1 MTPIE
6 EKKET
11 KKKDE
16 EKQSKTNDWGS
27 FGLSILVS
35 FVYTLVWGVIGSNLL
50 FIVNS
55 DLDKLLPTD
64 STQPPY
70 SVSSKQ
76 PKAYEMTPLGQR
88 GGTYKNCKYASTT
101 KGKKGSFLDL
111 FTGFTTMKA
120 PSGKMSPNFP
130 YNLKKK
136 NLNNLSWVDNV
147 KGWFANSVQFSY
159 IHGRSILKDILGL
172 FNKACSQTA
181 SDNFLFV
188 LSILIV
194 PLIVFSSPSWGFFAT
209 LFAEFFSTNNAWV
222 FGIASIFLFG
232 IGIFIPATIGFT
244 QFMQTLGLFFL
255 LPLLTNSGIVVS
267 ILKEKINLLAILF
280 GGFVVSQAFTYLD
293 NTISISMLVAYII
306 LTAGSFFM

>member
-11 KKKDE
+11 KKKEE

-70 SVSSKQ
+70 SVPPKQ
-76 PKAYEMTPLGQR
+76 PKAIEMNSFGQR
-88 GGTYKNCKYASTT
+88 GGTYKNCKYASAT
-101 KGKKGSFLDL
+101 KGKNGSLLDL
-111 FTGFTTMKA
+111 FTGFTMKA
-120 PSGKMSPNFP
+120 PSGKPSGNFP

-136 NLNNLSWVDNV
+136 SLIDLSWVDNV
-147 KGWFANSVQFSY
+147 KDWFANSVQFSY

-255 LPLLTNSGIVVS
+255 LPLLTNSSIVVS

>member
-1 MTPIE
+1 MTPID

-64 STQPPY
+64 STQLPY
-70 SVSSKQ
+70 SVPSKQ
-76 PKAYEMTPLGQR
+76 PKAIEMTSLGQR
-88 GGTYKNCKYASTT
+88 GGTYKNCKYASAT

-136 NLNNLSWVDNV
+136 SLIDLSLMDNV
-147 KGWFANSVQFSY
+147 KDWFANSIQFSY

-188 LSILIV
+188 SSILIV
-194 PLIVFSSPSWGFFAT
+194 PLILFSSSSWGFFAT
-209 LFAEFFSTNNAWV
+209 LFGEFFSTNNAWI
-222 FGIASIFLFG
+222 FGIASMILFG
-232 IGIFIPATIGFT
+232 IGMFIPTTISVV

-293 NTISISMLVAYII
+293 NTISMSMLVAYAV
-306 LTAGSFFM
+306 LTLGSFFM

>member
-1 MTPIE
+1 MTPID

-70 SVSSKQ
+70 SLP
-76 PKAYEMTPLGQR
+76 PKASEMTSLGQR
-88 GGTYKNCKYASTT
+88 GGTYKNCKYASAT
-101 KGKKGSFLDL
+101 KGKKGSLLDL

-120 PSGKMSPNFP
+120 PSGKTSGNFP

-136 NLNNLSWVDNV
+136 RSLIDLSLMDNV
-147 KGWFANSVQFSY
+147 KDWFANSIQFSY
-159 IHGRSILKDILGL
+159 IHGRSILKDTLGL
-172 FNKACSQTA
+172 FNKACLQTA
-181 SDNFLFV
+181 SDNFLF
-188 LSILIV
+188 LSSILIV
-194 PLIVFSSPSWGFFAT
+194 PLILFSSSSWGFFAT
-209 LFAEFFSTNNAWV
+209 LFGEFFSTDNAWI
-222 FGIASIFLFG
+222 FGIASMILFG
-232 IGIFIPATIGFT
+232 IGIFIPTTISVV

-293 NTISISMLVAYII
+293 NTISMSMLVAYAV
-306 LTAGSFFM
+306 LTLGSFFM

>member
-55 DLDKLLPTD
+55 DLDKLLPSD

-70 SVSSKQ
+70 SLPPKQ
-76 PKAYEMTPLGQR
+76 PKAIEMTSLGQR
-88 GGTYKNCKYASTT
+88 GGTYKNCKYASAT
-101 KGKKGSFLDL
+101 KGKKGSLLDL

-120 PSGKMSPNFP
+120 PSGKTSGNFP

-136 NLNNLSWVDNV
+136 SLIDLSLMDNV
-147 KGWFANSVQFSY
+147 KDWFANSIQFSY
-159 IHGRSILKDILGL
+159 IHGRSILKDTLGL

-181 SDNFLFV
+181 SDNFLF
-188 LSILIV
+188 LSSILIV
-194 PLIVFSSPSWGFFAT
+194 PLILFSSSSWGFFAT
-209 LFAEFFSTNNAWV
+209 LFGEFFSTDNAWI
-222 FGIASIFLFG
+222 FGIASMILFG
-232 IGIFIPATIGFT
+232 IGIFIPTTISVV

-293 NTISISMLVAYII
+293 NTISMSMLVAYAV
-306 LTAGSFFM
+306 LTLGSFFM